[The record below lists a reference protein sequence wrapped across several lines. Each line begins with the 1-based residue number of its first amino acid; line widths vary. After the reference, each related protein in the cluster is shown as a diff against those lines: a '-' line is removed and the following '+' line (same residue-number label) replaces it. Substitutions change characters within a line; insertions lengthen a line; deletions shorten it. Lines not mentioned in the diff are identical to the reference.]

1 MRVLRGCR
9 TDLSPGEH
17 YEEEYIFIENGM
29 EVFRFLGDV
38 TSLVT
43 DFVENIKQYLDEK
56 SS

>member
-1 MRVLRGCR
+1 MKKN
-9 TDLSPGEH
+9 
-17 YEEEYIFIENGM
+17 IFYRKRNGSIPI
-29 EVFRFLGDV
+29 LGDV